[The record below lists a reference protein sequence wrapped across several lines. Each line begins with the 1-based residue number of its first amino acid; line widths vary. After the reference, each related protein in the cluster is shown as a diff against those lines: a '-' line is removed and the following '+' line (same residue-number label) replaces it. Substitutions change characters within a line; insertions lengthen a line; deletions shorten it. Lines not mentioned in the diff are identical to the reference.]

1 MRAKKERPRP
11 ACWTKATE
19 LLGQQE
25 LSSAK
30 LAEKL
35 RQRGYEAEEIAA
47 VIARLQERRFLNDTE
62 AAARQVNYFYTD
74 ERLSMRAI
82 RQKLHERG
90 FTSEDI
96 DAAWPEDREEID
108 ARELRAAKRALRGK
122 KADKGED
129 KLAQALYR
137 RGFSTSI
144 CYRAVKEY
152 IEENSGDDPDEED
165 N

>member
-47 VIARLQERRFLNDTE
+47 VIARLQERRFLNDAE

-82 RQKLHERG
+82 RQKLRERG
-90 FTSEDI
+90 FSSEDI
-96 DAAWPEDREEID
+96 DAAMLMVRLNEAGYEYERSRKQSSGFEIPHN
-108 ARELRAAKRALRGK
+108 
-122 KADKGED
+122 
-129 KLAQALYR
+129 
-137 RGFSTSI
+137 
-144 CYRAVKEY
+144 
-152 IEENSGDDPDEED
+152 ENRQS
-165 N
+165 